1 MTQDIETIFLCS
13 VPDLCPPFQVS
24 GMVSSKMLYFN
35 CVRILGAAEGI
46 SRRFFPFFGFCLHG
60 KVAETLMAK
69 EHFSSSCEKAFNFQC
84 SKAFHF

>member
-1 MTQDIETIFLCS
+1 MIDGHVGIQSNVFCVDFSLLQTVLWEC
-13 VPDLCPPFQVS
+13 
-24 GMVSSKMLYFN
+24 N